1 MHALEK
7 TSPTINE
14 LIFNFV
20 LQLSMIICGFHRRC
34 VDVTGAYLC
43 QEYPFEQQPLA
54 VTLQSEVCDI
64 LGIEKDQAFMLGRYI
79 FMACQMLGKHIISHF
94 RTI

>member
-14 LIFNFV
+14 LTFNFV
-20 LQLSMIICGFHRRC
+20 LQLSIIYGFKRTC
-34 VDVTGAYLC
+34 VDVTGAYLY

-54 VTLQSEVCDI
+54 VTLQGEVCDI
-64 LGIEKDQAFMLGRYI
+64 LGIEKDQAFMIEASQNENPDFG
-79 FMACQMLGKHIISHF
+79 
-94 RTI
+94 